1 MLYVTCIGV
10 KTNIPSWSGLGQR
23 ITYSGSGVDHHGP
36 YAQSG
41 NTRRPNPPQ
50 RHYTS
55 CGRSLSDESSP
66 SSNVFDESDPPFR
79 MFSDNQTLI
88 RAINDKRFEKEIYG
102 VVKDIKTS
110 FSLFVDL
117 SFFFLPRGENRQTD
131 ALAKFILRNPT
142 YVMGRPTGENSS
154 SLMNY
159 R

>member
-1 MLYVTCIGV
+1 MTESRQTSESLAVQVEIATDKHTGKFV
-10 KTNIPSWSGLGQR
+10 FKPWSGLGQR

-88 RAINDKRFEKEIYG
+88 RAINDKRFEKEI
-102 VVKDIKTS
+102 
-110 FSLFVDL
+110 
-117 SFFFLPRGENRQTD
+117 
-131 ALAKFILRNPT
+131 
-142 YVMGRPTGENSS
+142 
-154 SLMNY
+154 
-159 R
+159 